1 MSMSATKIA
10 QLHKLLSITRA
21 DSPSMFL
28 QNAIL
33 QLLSL
38 FKIALFLR
46 IIIDYIRMFAR
57 SWRPNTF
64 LLGFFEIIY
73 TITERP
79 MAFVRRFIPPLR
91 LGGVALDLSFIVLLI
106 AINLLQAL
114 VIAVL

>member
-1 MSMSATKIA
+1 
-10 QLHKLLSITRA
+10 
-21 DSPSMFL
+21 MFL
-28 QNAIL
+28 QNALL

-46 IIIDYIRMFAR
+46 IIIDYVRMFAR

-64 LLGFFEIIY
+64 ILAIFEAIY
-73 TITERP
+73 TVTEPP

-91 LGGVALDLSFIVLLI
+91 LGGVSLDLSFIVLLI
-106 AINLLQAL
+106 AINLLQAV